1 VRAVPGALRAD
12 RPRARLT
19 RRYAP
24 GMDLIGDPG
33 RGSWLLARAGDG
45 AEVGGVAG
53 TGFGAY
59 ARILHPVTAVLEDR
73 TTIDEHGDHPEL
85 DEVRWRWA
93 DVAARTGTTMRP
105 LVTWSAV
112 SGRDD
117 ESDVSFPDG
126 WRVSP
131 PEEGW
136 FDPVVLAALTDHLA
150 RATSTPG
157 DLVAGFW
164 DGRSDLSGG
173 STPGFGWQGDEAPTA
188 EERDGLRG
196 WMAERTASH
205 RRDQDAVAASLSVP
219 RFAGP
224 EAGPRPGCD
233 RPVDAGRPD
242 VARPHPPR
250 APGSA
255 PAHAADALAGGPRL
269 GHGNGDRLGL
279 DDRRGAAVAGR
290 RRAGR

>member
-1 VRAVPGALRAD
+1 
-12 RPRARLT
+12 
-19 RRYAP
+19 
-24 GMDLIGDPG
+24 MDLIGDPG

-53 TGFGAY
+53 TGFAAY

-136 FDPVVLAALTDHLA
+136 FDPEVLAALTDHLA
-150 RATSTPG
+150 RATSTPD

-173 STPGFGWQGDEAPTA
+173 STLGFGWQGDDAPTA

-205 RRDQDAVAASLSVP
+205 RREQDAVVASLSVP
-219 RFAGP
+219 RFAWPGRDLVLAATDLPTLADPAWLDHTRLGP
-224 EAGPRPGCD
+224 LVPLLHTPQMLWPEDRAWVMASEIDWDSTIVAGSRSL
-233 RPVDAGRPD
+233 VDAVLAD
-242 VARPHPPR
+242 V
-250 APGSA
+250 
-255 PAHAADALAGGPRL
+255 RL
-269 GHGNGDRLGL
+269 EAFEVHEDS
-279 DDRRGAAVAGR
+279 VPS
-290 RRAGR
+290 

>member
-1 VRAVPGALRAD
+1 
-12 RPRARLT
+12 
-19 RRYAP
+19 
-24 GMDLIGDPG
+24 MDLIGDPG

-45 AEVGGVAG
+45 AEVGGVTG

-219 RFAGP
+219 RFAWPGRDLVLAATDLSTLADPTWLDHTRLGP
-224 EAGPRPGCD
+224 LVPLLHTPQMLWPEDRAWVMATEIDWDSTIVAGPRSL
-233 RPVDAGRPD
+233 VDAVLADERLEAFAVD
-242 VARPHPPR
+242 ED
-250 APGSA
+250 SA
-255 PAHAADALAGGPRL
+255 LS
-269 GHGNGDRLGL
+269 
-279 DDRRGAAVAGR
+279 
-290 RRAGR
+290 

>member
-1 VRAVPGALRAD
+1 
-12 RPRARLT
+12 
-19 RRYAP
+19 
-24 GMDLIGDPG
+24 MDLIGDPG
-33 RGSWLLARAGDG
+33 RGSWLLARAGD
-45 AEVGGVAG
+45 AAQVGGIAG
-53 TGFGAY
+53 TGFEAH
-59 ARILHPVTAVLEDR
+59 ARILHPLTAVLEDR
-73 TTIDEHGDHPEL
+73 TTIDEHGDHLEL

-136 FDPVVLAALTDHLA
+136 FDPVVLAALTDHLT

-164 DGRSDLSGG
+164 DGRSDFIGG
-173 STPGFGWQGDEAPTA
+173 STLGFGWQGDEAPTA
-188 EERDGLRG
+188 EERDELRG

-205 RRDQDAVAASLSVP
+205 RREQDAVVASLSVP
-219 RFAGP
+219 RFAW
-224 EAGPRPGCD
+224 PGRD
-233 RPVDAGRPD
+233 LILAATDLSTLADPTWLD
-242 VARPHPPR
+242 
-250 APGSA
+250 
-255 PAHAADALAGGPRL
+255 HARL
-269 GHGNGDRLGL
+269 GPLVPLLHTPQMLWPEDRAWVMASEI
-279 DDRRGAAVAGR
+279 DWDSTIVAGSR
-290 RRAGR
+290 SLVDGVLADERLEAFEVDEDSGPS

>member
-1 VRAVPGALRAD
+1 
-12 RPRARLT
+12 
-19 RRYAP
+19 
-24 GMDLIGDPG
+24 MDLIGDPG

-219 RFAGP
+219 RFAWPGRDLVLAATDLSTLADPTWLDHTRLGP
-224 EAGPRPGCD
+224 LVPLLHTPQMLWPEDRAWVMATEIDWDSTIVAGPRSL
-233 RPVDAGRPD
+233 VDAVLADERLEAFAVD
-242 VARPHPPR
+242 ED
-250 APGSA
+250 SA
-255 PAHAADALAGGPRL
+255 LS
-269 GHGNGDRLGL
+269 
-279 DDRRGAAVAGR
+279 
-290 RRAGR
+290 